1 MNRWC
6 EMVAERKHMRRLVK
20 KVIGQL
26 MNGLS
31 GSAFRTWI
39 CNVKA
44 MKEEEEEAKRQAVIF
59 ERIRRRWLNQA
70 TGAAYRSWLEFVFER
85 KRVRGLVKKVVG
97 QLMHGLEGSAFRAWV
112 ENIQAMDA
120 EKEEEQRMQRI
131 LDKVRRNWLMAGISS
146 AFRRWDEYRG
156 ERRQLRKLAT
166 KTIQQMLNNRVLPAF
181 KEWVQK
187 VELFKRADYLMRKV
201 MGQLLHGLTGSGFR
215 SWCGVITQMK
225 QEEHEAQL
233 AKCRRLE
240 AQLQEKE
247 DEMQAIEQ
255 ARIQSLMSRVALR
268 LKNGG
273 LLKVWARWEEL
284 VSTGS

>member
-1 MNRWC
+1 M
-6 EMVAERKHMRRLVK
+6 EAE
-20 KVIGQL
+20 
-26 MNGLS
+26 
-31 GSAFRTWI
+31 A
-39 CNVKA
+39 
-44 MKEEEEEAKRQAVIF
+44 
-59 ERIRRRWLNQA
+59 
-70 TGAAYRSWLEFVFER
+70 
-85 KRVRGLVKKVVG
+85 
-97 QLMHGLEGSAFRAWV
+97 
-112 ENIQAMDA
+112 
-120 EKEEEQRMQRI
+120 EEEQRMQRI

-146 AFRRWDEYRG
+146 AFRRWNEFRG

-181 KEWVQK
+181 SQWVKQ

-201 MGQLLHGLTGSGFR
+201 IGQLLHGLTGSSFR
-215 SWCGVITQMK
+215 SWCGAITQMK

-233 AKCRRLE
+233 EKCRQLE

-284 VSTGS
+284 VYDRKLMR